1 MFLGGPEVEK
11 QEERGGDWRGEGTKK
26 AGQLLKTHPVLMAH
40 WYVKYGFKGKVET
53 ELILEGLRRNKP
65 KDIPDDKTGLCVCL
79 EGQSLVAVS
88 AICKQVNIP
97 GVGGL
102 EYVWAVFSI
111 VLLMKGM

>member
-1 MFLGGPEVEK
+1 M
-11 QEERGGDWRGEGTKK
+11 
-26 AGQLLKTHPVLMAH
+26 
-40 WYVKYGFKGKVET
+40 ET

-88 AICKQVNIP
+88 AVCKQVNIP

-102 EYVWAVFSI
+102 VYVWAVFYI